1 MIFLLLFSGG
11 KSGSVEPPVEPP
23 EGEVLPPA
31 YPRLDL
37 PYVNLYYGTMG
48 LKPPSKPP
56 KYKLIPRSALA
67 NAKNNII
74 LVKPKHSI
82 VTSSPRQRVAR
93 VARRNNFVLAKPR
106 RNIISVNSRHN
117 TTNAKSRQ
125 RIITLRSL
133 A

>member
-11 KSGSVEPPVEPP
+11 KSADVEPP
-23 EGEVLPPA
+23 EDEVLPPA

-37 PYVNLYYGTMG
+37 PYVNLYYGTIG

-56 KYKLIPRSALA
+56 KYKLISRSDLA
-67 NAKNNII
+67 NARNNII
-74 LVKPKHSI
+74 LVKPKHGI
-82 VTSSPRQRVAR
+82 VTSSSRQRVVRASQ
-93 VARRNNFVLAKPR
+93 RNNFINAKSR
-106 RNIISVNSRHN
+106 SNIISANSKHN
-117 TTNAKSRQ
+117 MTNANSRQ